1 MSPTV
6 RTPPGDWSKGPTCP
20 ACGAARITSAAEPC
34 WLCGEKLPEHDGPLP
49 RGRRP
54 LALRG
59 GETKYTKGNNVFLI
73 IMGGLFLC
81 VFLLSMTT
89 VVEAPGFA
97 ILLGIVA
104 LPCLFR
110 TLYVESV
117 REKMGAPYSGG
128 QWLRTFLAYL
138 GVVML
143 VAVAAGAAFFVTCA
157 AICFATFR

>member
-1 MSPTV
+1 MLTV
-6 RTPPGDWSKGPTCP
+6 RPPPGDASGGPTCP

-34 WLCGEKLPEHDGPLP
+34 WLCGEKLLEHDGPMP
-49 RGRRP
+49 VVTRRTG
-54 LALRG
+54 LRG
-59 GETKYTKGNNVFLI
+59 ENQFTKDNNVFFI
-73 IMGGLFLC
+73 VMGGLFLC

-89 VVEAPGFA
+89 IVEAPGFA
-97 ILLGIVA
+97 ILLGIFA

-110 TLYVESV
+110 TLYVQSV
-117 REKMGAPYSGG
+117 REKMGAPVSGG

-138 GVVML
+138 GVVLL